1 MPSVE
6 NLSGAR
12 WSGSAGE
19 AAWVRDR
26 LSPFEVYE
34 VASVVPGGYEAY
46 ARVLHP
52 AAVPEDAR
60 PVRWRDVAAWS
71 GGTVDRG
78 TQFHSIALPPV
89 RPAAEPPW
97 GGSGPL
103 AGTLHPPDAAVLA
116 EVLRAA
122 TSTPELCFFCLWDG
136 YGWERGASSLTP
148 VGEPSARQPGPIPE
162 AVLNG
167 PRVRLPRR
175 DYLLYTGQVEA
186 VVPTALLGEGR
197 RQAANLWWP
206 ADRAWCVAS
215 EVDLAWTYVG
225 GSASA
230 VDRLLGDARVEA
242 VPAAAGD
249 PLTRVE
255 AWVQRW
261 VDAGTEALLTTVWPP
276 SPPPWVR
283 SRPSWRGRE
292 VDGRDCC

>member
-1 MPSVE
+1 ME

-136 YGWERGASSLTP
+136 YGWERGASGLTP

-186 VVPTALLGEGR
+186 VVPTALLGKGAGR
-197 RQAANLWWP
+197 PRTSGGLPIAPGALPARSIWPGRMWAAP
-206 ADRAWCVAS
+206 PPRSTACSAMRAS
-215 EVDLAWTYVG
+215 
-225 GSASA
+225 
-230 VDRLLGDARVEA
+230 R
-242 VPAAAGD
+242 
-249 PLTRVE
+249 
-255 AWVQRW
+255 
-261 VDAGTEALLTTVWPP
+261 P
-276 SPPPWVR
+276 SPP
-283 SRPSWRGRE
+283 RPATR
-292 VDGRDCC
+292 